1 MNSRSLAPDPQDL
14 HALAQHDPQAA
25 MSLVVRRYRARLEG
39 RARSILKDADLA
51 SDAVQEVF
59 VRGWNE
65 PRFFDPA
72 FKRGAW
78 LYRVTTNLCFNRVR
92 DRRRR
97 EDILAARPPK
107 EPARPTQ
114 TDVVQQADR
123 ARIVARAMADLTP
136 DHRRI
141 LHERYMNDRSY
152 KEIAEHLGLK
162 LGTVMSRLAR
172 ARSALAQSLPPELV
186 ADL

>member
-1 MNSRSLAPDPQDL
+1 MNSRSIAPDPHEL
-14 HALAQHDPQAA
+14 TTLARRDRQAA
-25 MSLVVRRYRARLEG
+25 MSHVVRRHRARLEG
-39 RARSILKDADLA
+39 RARSILKDADLS

-59 VRGWNE
+59 VRAWNE
-65 PRFFDPA
+65 ERFFDEG
-72 FKRGAW
+72 FRRGAW
-78 LYRVTTNLCFNRVR
+78 LYRVTTNLCFNRIR

-97 EDILAARPPK
+97 EDILAARPPR
-107 EPARPTQ
+107 EPNRAVQ
-114 TDVVQQADR
+114 TDVVQQSDR
-123 ARIVARAMADLTP
+123 ARVVARAMEGLTP

-141 LHERYMNDRSY
+141 LHERYMNDRTY

-172 ARSALAQSLPPELV
+172 ARSALAQALPPDLV